1 MIYSQ
6 WLSFNA
12 RNLVLNSEEI
22 LKIQV
27 LPSEF
32 RITTVFGHTFA
43 QDFNP
48 VKILIVEDEVDLL
61 SSLIAFS
68 EKENYNAD
76 VAKTFSEASE
86 RISLYD
92 YDCILLDINLPDG
105 NGLKLLENLKEVN
118 KTDGVIII
126 SARNS
131 LDDKIKGLNLGAD
144 DYLTKPFHFSELN
157 ARIQAVIRRKKF
169 DAPLTLCFGDIEID
183 LQLHSVKVKDSIVNL
198 TKKEFDI
205 LQHLI
210 ANKNRVVSKNSLAEY
225 IWGDHVDNVNSFD
238 FLFVHLKNLK
248 KKLKQVEASVEIR
261 NIYGVGYQIIEL

>member
-1 MIYSQ
+1 M
-6 WLSFNA
+6 
-12 RNLVLNSEEI
+12 
-22 LKIQV
+22 
-27 LPSEF
+27 
-32 RITTVFGHTFA
+32 
-43 QDFNP
+43 
-48 VKILIVEDEVDLL
+48 KILIVEDELDLV
-61 SSLIAFS
+61 SSLVTFC
-68 EKENYNAD
+68 EKEKYLCD
-76 VAKTFSEASE
+76 TAKTLGEASE
-86 RISLYD
+86 RIALYN

-105 NGLKLLENLKEVN
+105 NGLKLLESLKKVN

-169 DAPLTLCFGDIEID
+169 DAPHVLHFANLEID
-183 LQLHSVKVKDSIVNL
+183 LQEHSVRVKDHPVPL

-205 LQHLI
+205 LQHFI

-238 FLFVHLKNLK
+238 FLFVHIKNLK
-248 KKLKQVEASVEIR
+248 KKLRQAEASVEIK
-261 NIYGVGYQIIEL
+261 NVYGVGYQIISL

>member
-1 MIYSQ
+1 M
-6 WLSFNA
+6 
-12 RNLVLNSEEI
+12 
-22 LKIQV
+22 
-27 LPSEF
+27 
-32 RITTVFGHTFA
+32 
-43 QDFNP
+43 
-48 VKILIVEDEVDLL
+48 KILIVEDEQDLVT
-61 SSLIAFS
+61 SLLAFS
-68 EKENYNAD
+68 EKENYQAE

-86 RISLYD
+86 RIGLYE

-105 NGLKLLENLKEVN
+105 NGLQLLEDLKKVN

-169 DAPLTLCFGDIEID
+169 DAPHTLIFSNIEVDLSSHAVTID
-183 LQLHSVKVKDSIVNL
+183 HQATSL

-210 ANKNRVVSKNSLAEY
+210 ANKNRVVSKTSLAEY
-225 IWGDHVDNVNSFD
+225 IWGDRVDSANSFD

-248 KKLKQVEASVEIR
+248 KKLKQAGAMVEIK
-261 NIYGVGYQIIEL
+261 NIYGVGYQLIDR